1 MRQHQSREARV
12 IVVAQ
17 RHVLSVTHSRTGLD
31 ACTGTIVRAS
41 LGPESIAASENAD
54 GGHPIYLRECGRC
67 SRQDLTLR
75 SQVGG
80 NGASAGGKPDA
91 DALGIHAEETML
103 KSDLFPPEAT
113 KFLALPTETQNP
125 AEITKM

>member
-1 MRQHQSREARV
+1 MTLFEAGPGVPSWWKRGIRRRQTDS
-12 IVVAQ
+12 
-17 RHVLSVTHSRTGLD
+17 
-31 ACTGTIVRAS
+31 
-41 LGPESIAASENAD
+41 
-54 GGHPIYLRECGRC
+54 
-67 SRQDLTLR
+67 
-75 SQVGG
+75 
-80 NGASAGGKPDA
+80 